1 MHILHMIAFVQVW
14 QGGEGWAMSD
24 QLGILGWMEKDT
36 NSTFLG
42 VMGRFSD
49 DGNYTKDITEGTLSN
64 VRQIRIADFIKTV
77 VATRR
82 WIVDFLFC
90 AIVDLL

>member
-1 MHILHMIAFVQVW
+1 
-14 QGGEGWAMSD
+14 MSD
-24 QLGILGWMEKDT
+24 QLGILGWKKT
-36 NSTFLG
+36 QIQRSLG
-42 VMGRFSD
+42 VMGRFSA

-82 WIVDFLFC
+82 WIVDFFILC
-90 AIVDLL
+90 NCCSAKV

>member
-1 MHILHMIAFVQVW
+1 MIAFVQVW

-24 QLGILGWMEKDT
+24 QLGILGWKKT
-36 NSTFLG
+36 QIQRSLG
-42 VMGRFSD
+42 VKERFSD

-64 VRQIRIADFIKTV
+64 VRQIRVADFIKTV

-82 WIVDFLFC
+82 WIVDFFILC
-90 AIVDLL
+90 NCCSAKV

>member
-1 MHILHMIAFVQVW
+1 MIAFVQVW

-24 QLGILGWMEKDT
+24 QLGILGWKKT
-36 NSTFLG
+36 QIQRSLG

-82 WIVDFLFC
+82 WIVDFFILC
-90 AIVDLL
+90 NCCSAKV

>member
-1 MHILHMIAFVQVW
+1 
-14 QGGEGWAMSD
+14 
-24 QLGILGWMEKDT
+24 
-36 NSTFLG
+36 
-42 VMGRFSD
+42 MGRFSD

-82 WIVDFLFC
+82 WIVDFFLFC
-90 AIVDLL
+90 AIVDLLRFDSSSQVPTQHPPSVVMKLDVEGRFI

>member
-1 MHILHMIAFVQVW
+1 
-14 QGGEGWAMSD
+14 MSD
-24 QLGILGWMEKDT
+24 QLGILGWKKT
-36 NSTFLG
+36 QIQRSLG

-82 WIVDFLFC
+82 WIVDFFILC
-90 AIVDLL
+90 NCCSAKV